1 MGLYDNVLAQAREQ
15 EAMAAID
22 VPTSQATQ
30 YGAARGM
37 ARAKQGARQMFGIEE
52 PAVIQ
57 AKAAEARQ
65 AKLNGIVSKYS
76 TASTRADFTAAFSE
90 LMAGGFPEEA
100 AKMQEHLKNM
110 PKPEAVP
117 DNLQLYNAHIEAGG
131 TGTLQEFIQSIKGK
145 GVTVNT
151 GDQSSVGWNAIDK
164 AYGQE
169 FLDWNRD
176 SGDMI
181 GQLAQ
186 LESVLTKLE
195 QPDADLT
202 GAVVGLA
209 PEWYTLLTNPDAIG
223 AKERVA
229 EVVQRNLKLIL
240 GGQFSEKEGKQLID
254 RAYNPGLPEKEN
266 IARLKRLIMQMQA
279 GVDSRNA
286 MNAYFSENGTLKGYE
301 GVRVSKQSFYDALE
315 GVYKGDTRPDKQG
328 NLWEF
333 LGGDP
338 GDQGNWRKV
347 EAQ

>member
-1 MGLYDNVLAQAREQ
+1 MGMYDDILAKQRVD
-15 EAMAAID
+15 AATAAAGLPQGSGT
-22 VPTSQATQ
+22 V
-30 YGAARGM
+30 YGATMGAERM
-37 ARAKQGARQMFGIEE
+37 KQGTRQMFGIEE

-57 AKAAEARQ
+57 AKAAETKQ
-65 AKLNGIVSKYS
+65 AKLNSILQKYS
-76 TASTRADFTAAFSE
+76 NASTRDQFTSAFSE
-90 LMAGGFPEEA
+90 LMGSGFTEEA
-100 AKMQEHLKNM
+100 AKVQEHLKNM
-110 PKPEAVP
+110 PKPKDTP
-117 DNLQLYNAHIEAGG
+117 DNIQLYEYYKEGG
-131 TGTLQEFIQSIKGK
+131 GKDDFKTFLQSIKGK

-151 GDQSSVGWNAIDK
+151 GNTSTVGWEAIDK

-266 IARLKRLIMQMQA
+266 IARLKRLILQMQA
-279 GVDSRNA
+279 GVDARNA
-286 MNAYFSENGTLKGYE
+286 MNAYFSENGTLKGYT

-315 GVYKGDTRPDKQG
+315 GIYKGDTRPDKQG

-338 GDQGNWRKV
+338 ADQGNWRKV

>member
-1 MGLYDNVLAQAREQ
+1 MGLYDNVLAAQRQ
-15 EAMAAID
+15 KEAMAAID
-22 VPTSQATQ
+22 VPAAQATQ
-30 YGAARGM
+30 YGAALGM
-37 ARAKQGARQMFGIEE
+37 SRAKQGVNQMFGIEE

-57 AKAAEARQ
+57 AKAAEARR

-76 TASTRADFTAAFSE
+76 TASTRSEFTAAFSE
-90 LMAGGFPEEA
+90 LMANGFPEEA

-110 PKPEAVP
+110 PKPESVP
-117 DNLQLYNAHIEAGG
+117 DNLQLYQAHIDAGG
-131 TGTLQEFIQSIKGK
+131 EGTLQDFIQSIKGK

-202 GAVVGLA
+202 GAVIGLA
-209 PEWYTLLTNPDAIG
+209 PEWYTLLTNPDAVG

-254 RAYNPGLPEKEN
+254 RAYNPGLDEKEN
-266 IARLKRLIMQMQA
+266 IARLKRLILQMQA
-279 GVDSRNA
+279 GVEARNA
-286 MNAYFSENGTLKGYE
+286 MNDYFSTNGTLKGYE
-301 GVRVSKQSFYDALE
+301 GVRVSKQSFYAALNGIQPGE
-315 GVYKGDTRPDKQG
+315 IRGKYQ
-328 NLWEF
+328 F
-333 LGGDP
+333 IGGDP
-338 GDQGNWRKV
+338 ADQGNWKLM
-347 EAQ
+347 EDA

>member
-1 MGLYDNVLAQAREQ
+1 MGLYDNVLAQERENVAL
-15 EAMAAID
+15 EAANMAEGRGS
-22 VPTSQATQ
+22 V
-30 YGAARGM
+30 YLAAKGGERM
-37 ARAKQGARQMFGIEE
+37 RQGARSMFGIEE
-52 PAVIQ
+52 PAVIA
-57 AKAAEARQ
+57 AKAQKSKQ
-65 AKLNGIVSKYS
+65 AQLQGIMSKYA
-76 TASTRADFTAAFSE
+76 TASTREQFTAAFSE
-90 LMAGGFPEEA
+90 LMANGFPEQA
-100 AKMQEHLKNM
+100 AKVQEHLKNM

-117 DNLQLYNAHIEAGG
+117 DNLQLYQAHIDAGG

-202 GAVVGLA
+202 GAVIGLA

-254 RAYNPGLPEKEN
+254 RAYNPGLDEKEN
-266 IARLKRLIMQMQA
+266 IARLKRLILQMQA
-279 GVDSRNA
+279 GVEARNA
-286 MNAYFSENGTLKGYE
+286 MNDYFSTNGTLKGYE
-301 GVRVSKQSFYDALE
+301 GVRVSKQSFFAALNGIQPGE
-315 GVYKGDTRPDKQG
+315 IRGKYQFID
-328 NLWEF
+328 
-333 LGGDP
+333 GDP
-338 GDQGNWRKV
+338 ADQGNWKLM
-347 EAQ
+347 EDA

>member
-110 PKPEAVP
+110 PKPKDVP

-164 AYGQE
+164 AYATQYLE
-169 FLDWNRD
+169 WSDN

-181 GQLAQ
+181 GQVAQ
-186 LESVLTKLE
+186 LESVLTQLE
-195 QPDADLT
+195 SGADLT
-202 GAVVGLA
+202 GVVQGLA

-266 IARLKRLIMQMQA
+266 IARLKRLIMQMQVGIEA
-279 GVDSRNA
+279 RNA
-286 MNAYFSENGTLKGYE
+286 KNAYFSKNGTLKGYE
-301 GVRVSKQSFYDALE
+301 GVTVSKQSFYDVLSE
-315 GVYKGDTRPDKQG
+315 IQPGEIRGSY
-328 NLWEF
+328 EF

-338 GDQGNWRKV
+338 ADKGNWKLV